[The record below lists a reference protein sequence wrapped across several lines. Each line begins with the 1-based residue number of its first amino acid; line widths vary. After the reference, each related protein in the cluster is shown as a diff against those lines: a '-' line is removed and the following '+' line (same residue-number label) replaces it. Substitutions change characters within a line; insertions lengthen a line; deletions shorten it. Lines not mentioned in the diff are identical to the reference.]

1 MTRLD
6 PIIQFPDLFKLCCQ
20 FLPQLVQLAS
30 CVRSNVVTNIP
41 TVIEGVVVTS
51 VGFDCSLIERI
62 GVVGGRLGYDGRGV
76 SDVPAVNRVV
86 EMLLL
91 IVRFG
96 FRVRVQV
103 RVGIRD
109 FPHE

>member
-1 MTRLD
+1 M
-6 PIIQFPDLFKLCCQ
+6 
-20 FLPQLVQLAS
+20 
-30 CVRSNVVTNIP
+30 
-41 TVIEGVVVTS
+41 IEGVVVTS
-51 VGFDCSLIERI
+51 VGFDCSLIEGI
-62 GVVGGRLGYDGRGV
+62 SVVGGRLGYDGRGV
-76 SDVPAVNRVV
+76 ADMPAVNSVV

-96 FRVRVQV
+96 FRVRVSRVRVQV

>member
-1 MTRLD
+1 M
-6 PIIQFPDLFKLCCQ
+6 
-20 FLPQLVQLAS
+20 
-30 CVRSNVVTNIP
+30 
-41 TVIEGVVVTS
+41 IEAFVVTS

-62 GVVGGRLGYDGRGV
+62 PVVGGRLCYDSRGV
-76 SDVPAVNRVV
+76 ADVPAVSRVV
-86 EMLLL
+86 KMLLF

-96 FRVRVQV
+96 FRARISRVRVQV